1 MSILSL
7 PVGSEVGDTVCT
19 SIYIINNNE
28 TEELEYF
35 SVHVVVVDLNVKVTR
50 GEAVINIIDDDIPGK
65 LIL

>member
-19 SIYIINNNE
+19 SIYNIINDNE

-50 GEAVINIIDDDIPGK
+50 GEAVINIIDDDIPG
-65 LIL
+65 